1 MKRRAEIS
9 RENAARDLAARFAGA
24 NNSRRL
30 YSTKSGVFE
39 RTLQALREE
48 MEKYLDRAGEKE
60 LTFALLGQGFA
71 VGGIP
76 IMDPP
81 SSVLRLIAAYKE
93 RDVEIVGI
101 KSGVQLS
108 EIEALFS
115 YLGAE
120 AAEVA
125 AVRADTY
132 LRERGVEK
140 ITVKHLAL
148 MSGAEQGSFRD
159 VYFRG
164 KKALSREM
172 RRADEAGAVSQGA
185 VTELARSLFEVVVD
199 SRAPVA
205 TLLAL
210 RDRDDFA
217 VVHSVNTAMLAG
229 MLAAALGVEGEEAE
243 TIVFA
248 GLMHDVGKTKVPE
261 AILSKRTGLSDSEAA
276 LLARHTVEGA
286 RILFQTGG
294 LERTAAVAALGHHA
308 SLPPRDDQI
317 LAVEIVR
324 LADTFDS
331 IRTCRPFDDEHGM
344 RGAATYMVR
353 RIGSRFNPYLL
364 ERFAGL
370 VGVTK
375 RGDHARLS
383 TGEIVRVVE
392 PNLELGL
399 RPKIE
404 VLDKSSGTIDRGTVL
419 DLSEAEESAV
429 SPRLLPTPHSGFND
443 LDPKEIDSLG

>member
-1 MKRRAEIS
+1 MKRRAELS
-9 RENAARDLAARFAGA
+9 RESAARDLAARFAGA
-24 NNSRRL
+24 SNSRRL
-30 YSTKSGVFE
+30 YSTKSGIIE
-39 RTLQALREE
+39 RALTALKEE
-48 MEKYLDRAGEKE
+48 IEKQLDRAGEKE

-93 RDVEIVGI
+93 RDLEIIGI
-101 KSGVQLS
+101 RSGVELS
-108 EIEALFS
+108 ELEALFA
-115 YLGAE
+115 YLSADS
-120 AAEVA
+120 AEVA

-132 LRERGVEK
+132 LRERGVDK

-172 RRADEAGAVSQGA
+172 RRAGDAGAVSQGA
-185 VTELARSLFEVVVD
+185 VSELAKSLLEVIVD

-229 MLAAALGVEGEEAE
+229 MLAAAVGIEGEEAE

-248 GLMHDVGKTKVPE
+248 ALMHDVGKTKVPE
-261 AILSKRTGLSDSEAA
+261 AILSKRTGLSDSESA

-294 LERTAAVAALGHHA
+294 LDRTAAVAALGHHA
-308 SLPPRDDQI
+308 PLPPRDEQI

-331 IRTCRPFDDEHGM
+331 IRSCRPFDDEHAM

-353 RIGSRFNPYLL
+353 RLGSRFNPYLL

-375 RGDHARLS
+375 RGDHARLTS
-383 TGEIVRVVE
+383 GEIVRVVE
-392 PNLELGL
+392 PNHELGL

-404 VLDKSSGTIDRGTVL
+404 VLDKSSGALDRGTVL
-419 DLSEAEESAV
+419 DLATLELSAV